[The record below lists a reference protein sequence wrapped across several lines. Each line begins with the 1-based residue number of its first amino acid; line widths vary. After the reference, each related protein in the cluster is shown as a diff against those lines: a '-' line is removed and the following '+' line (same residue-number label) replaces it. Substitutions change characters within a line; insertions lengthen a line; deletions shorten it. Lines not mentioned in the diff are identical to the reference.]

1 MKADFNIEEVALSML
16 SALQGELKKDWP
28 AAKATM
34 ENFMRRQQR
43 ILETEA
49 LYRIN
54 GQLDEENYKSRL
66 EDKKRLMEAQ
76 LEAVKAV
83 SKAMAQKA
91 ANAAI
96 EVLEN
101 AVLLAL
107 KGLI

>member
-34 ENFMRRQQR
+34 ENFMRRHQR
-43 ILETEA
+43 ILEIEA

-66 EDKKRLMEAQ
+66 EDRKRLMEAQ
-76 LEAVKAV
+76 LEAVKAI

>member
-16 SALQGELKKDWP
+16 SALQRELKKDWP

-34 ENFMRRQQR
+34 EDFMRRQQR
-43 ILETEA
+43 ILEIEA

-66 EDKKRLMEAQ
+66 EDRKRLMEAQ

>member
-34 ENFMRRQQR
+34 EDFIRRQQR
-43 ILETEA
+43 ILEIEA